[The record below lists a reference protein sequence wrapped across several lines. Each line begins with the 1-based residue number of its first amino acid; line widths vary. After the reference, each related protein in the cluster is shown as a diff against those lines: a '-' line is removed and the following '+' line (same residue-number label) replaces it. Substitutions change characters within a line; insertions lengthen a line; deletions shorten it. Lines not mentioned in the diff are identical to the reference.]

1 MKEKNV
7 IYYLLRERTV
17 AKREKS
23 GEYYNDFLFKG
34 GKWVEDEAGVI
45 MDYLVG
51 FDSTEPIGSPYR
63 FGCTSMLME
72 IEEISEKKAVSIM
85 NQQILGGII

>member
-1 MKEKNV
+1 
-7 IYYLLRERTV
+7 
-17 AKREKS
+17 
-23 GEYYNDFLFKG
+23 
-34 GKWVEDEAGVI
+34 